1 MLWRIFKLNIE
12 QCNLHNLCNS
22 HKKNLYFR
30 HSCGI
35 PDPDNEEFIIT
46 GGDTRTTVSVYK
58 ESGWD
63 RDLASLKQGRFRHA
77 CARYLDGDT
86 AVKNSSFIC
95 TYFAKLAY
103 HLADPDSDWRTWR
116 VNSV

>member
-46 GGDTRTTVSVYK
+46 GGDHNSGKTVSVYR

-63 RDLASLKQGRFRHA
+63 RDLASLNLGRYRHA
-77 CARYLDGDT
+77 CARYLAGDT
-86 AVKNSSFIC
+86 TVMNKMRFHMSIS
-95 TYFAKLAY
+95 
-103 HLADPDSDWRTWR
+103 R
-116 VNSV
+116 SVGK

>member
-1 MLWRIFKLNIE
+1 MK
-12 QCNLHNLCNS
+12 Q
-22 HKKNLYFR
+22 NLYFR

-35 PDPDNEEFIIT
+35 PDPDKEEFIIT
-46 GGDTRTTVSVYK
+46 GGNHNSGKTVSVYK

-86 AVKNSSFIC
+86 AVKNMHMLIYLGIMYIC
-95 TYFAKLAY
+95 IYLP
-103 HLADPDSDWRTWR
+103 DPDSDGRTWR
-116 VNSV
+116 VN

>member
-1 MLWRIFKLNIE
+1 MEMLWRIFKLNIE

-46 GGDTRTTVSVYK
+46 GGEHNSGKTVSVYK
-58 ESGWD
+58 KSGWD
-63 RDLASLKQGRFRHA
+63 RDLANLNQGRDRHA
-77 CARYLDGDT
+77 CARYLSGDT
-86 AVKNSSFIC
+86 AVIN
-95 TYFAKLAY
+95 L
-103 HLADPDSDWRTWR
+103 
-116 VNSV
+116 

>member
-46 GGDTRTTVSVYK
+46 G
-58 ESGWD
+58 ESCWD
-63 RDLASLKQGRFRHA
+63 RDLASLNLGRYRHA
-77 CARYLDGDT
+77 CARYLAGDT
-86 AVKNSSFIC
+86 AVMNKMRFHMSIS
-95 TYFAKLAY
+95 
-103 HLADPDSDWRTWR
+103 R
-116 VNSV
+116 SVGK